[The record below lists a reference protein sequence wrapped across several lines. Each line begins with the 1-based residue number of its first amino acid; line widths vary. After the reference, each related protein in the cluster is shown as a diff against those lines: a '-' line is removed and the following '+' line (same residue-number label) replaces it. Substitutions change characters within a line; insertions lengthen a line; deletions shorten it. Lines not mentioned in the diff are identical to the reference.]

1 MTTESMTGYG
11 SGQRPLRG
19 GTLTVEARSVN
30 HRYLE
35 ASVRGPRWSLSL
47 ESEVREA
54 IKARFARGRFDVY
67 LRLDEGAN
75 GAPALDP
82 AAARAV
88 ADSLRALGRELG
100 LPGEVDLPLLAAFRD
115 ALRPQEPSFAEEEMR
130 GPLLAA
136 LGDAL
141 EALGGMR
148 RREGGAL
155 DRDLLGHLGEVERI
169 CAEIRERV
177 PEAREAIQARLRE
190 RLARLAEGLALDA
203 GRLEQELIYAAERGD
218 ISEELSRLAS
228 HIAQFRGMLAA
239 PGPAGRKLDFL
250 VQEMN
255 REANTIA
262 SKSADLPLT
271 QRAVDLKSAIERI
284 REQVQNVE

>member
-1 MTTESMTGYG
+1 MATESMTGYG

-30 HRYLE
+30 HRFLE

-67 LRLDEGAN
+67 IRLDETAD
-75 GAPALDP
+75 GAPAVDP
-82 AAARAV
+82 AAARALV
-88 ADSLRALGRELG
+88 NSLRALAKDLK
-100 LPGEVDLPLLAAFRD
+100 LPGDVDISLLAGFRD
-115 ALRPQEPSFAEEEMR
+115 ALRPQESSFAEEELR
-130 GPLLAA
+130 GPLLGA
-136 LGDAL
+136 LGEAL
-141 EALGGMR
+141 DTLGGMR
-148 RREGGAL
+148 RREGAAL
-155 DRDLLGHLGEVERI
+155 DLDLMGLLAEVERI
-169 CAEIRERV
+169 CGEIRERV
-177 PEAREAIQARLRE
+177 PEAREAIQSRLRE
-190 RLARLAEGLALDA
+190 RLVKLAEGLTLDP

-218 ISEELSRLAS
+218 ISEELSRLES
-228 HIAQFRGMLAA
+228 HIVQFREMLAA

-262 SKSADLPLT
+262 SKSSDLPLT

-284 REQVQNVE
+284 REQVQNAE